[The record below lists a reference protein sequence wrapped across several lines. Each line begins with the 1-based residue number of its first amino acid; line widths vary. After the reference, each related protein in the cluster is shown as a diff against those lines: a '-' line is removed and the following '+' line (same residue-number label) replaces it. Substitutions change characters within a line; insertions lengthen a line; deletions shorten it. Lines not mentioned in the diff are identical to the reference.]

1 MSSLEAVSLVNEVL
15 GDLSLWLI
23 ALSCLYGIP
32 YCLYLHLSGW
42 TQSWSGEFVPSFFD
56 FLDSVADSSETV
68 AMHSRS
74 HLQLK
79 IPFTVSTSTTPT
91 IVEHVKVQRDSNDGG
106 TELAIAALFNRSFQI
121 PRLAFVYQTASN
133 QSSYKSARVVVNE
146 TSVLIETT
154 PLKSSTA
161 TVESIIHL

>member
-1 MSSLEAVSLVNEVL
+1 MTSLGTISLFNKVL

-56 FLDSVADSSETV
+56 FLDSVANSSETV
-68 AMHSRS
+68 ATQSRS
-74 HLQLK
+74 HLQLN
-79 IPFTVSTSTTPT
+79 IPFTVPTSTTP

-121 PRLAFVYQTASN
+121 PRLAFVYPTASN